1 MCFKKKFTEDE
12 VQAIVDNALESQRQQ
27 IEDEIRMENLF
38 ADVEDLKQRVEI
50 LENKKAGF
58 GQ

>member
-1 MCFKKKFTEDE
+1 MCFRKKYTEDE
-12 VQAIVDNALESQRQQ
+12 VQSIVDNALESQRQQ
-27 IEDEIRMENLF
+27 IEEEIRMENLF
-38 ADVEDLKQRVEI
+38 ADVEDLKKRVEI